1 MHKTTSSINTIID
14 FKELLFKVINNW
26 YYFLLSLIL
35 SLIIAY
41 AYTRY
46 VTEHYKASIKILID
60 EETDNTSASEVL
72 YQIQNTQK
80 ESVQDET
87 ETIKR
92 YELVKQTV
100 SDLRFDVTYF
110 DIGNVKTTETYLA
123 PIKIL
128 VDLQFTQ
135 ENPNISI
142 DIEVIEIGKKYS
154 EEKGIAMK
162 WIEMPI
168 QNWGQKIDTIIMNP
182 PFGAQRPGAD
192 REFIKK
198 ALEMAEKVWTIHLSD
213 SGKFI
218 EKFVEDNGGK
228 IVSSWKMDMELKRT
242 MKHHT
247 KESKKVKAI
256 LYHLASLI

>member
-1 MHKTTSSINTIID
+1 MQNSPDVIGLSKLIQGVPDFVEAKPELEQYTTPVDIATFMLLNAFAEGDLKRKVVDFGCGTGRLGIGAAFLGAEVIAID
-14 FKELLFKVINNW
+14 
-26 YYFLLSLIL
+26 
-35 SLIIAY
+35 
-41 AYTRY
+41 
-46 VTEHYKASIKILID
+46 
-60 EETDNTSASEVL
+60 
-72 YQIQNTQK
+72 
-80 ESVQDET
+80 
-87 ETIKR
+87 
-92 YELVKQTV
+92 
-100 SDLRFDVTYF
+100 
-110 DIGNVKTTETYLA
+110 
-123 PIKIL
+123 
-128 VDLQFTQ
+128 
-135 ENPNISI
+135 I

-198 ALEMAEKVWTIHLSD
+198 ALEMAEKVWTIHLAD

-218 EKFVEDNGGK
+218 DKFVEDNGGK
-228 IVSSWKMDMELKRT
+228 IISSWKMDMELKRT